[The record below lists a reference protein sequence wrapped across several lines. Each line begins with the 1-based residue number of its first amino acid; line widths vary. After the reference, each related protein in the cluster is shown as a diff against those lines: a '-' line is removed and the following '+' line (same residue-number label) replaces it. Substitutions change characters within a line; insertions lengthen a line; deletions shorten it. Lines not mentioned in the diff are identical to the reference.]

1 MRFLFLFFLIS
12 PLDFSYMEQHV
23 STLSSFTWLHKKSRK
38 PYGADLTQKLKPFQN
53 WRMDSYMYRMGL
65 AMERLA
71 KTSSFC
77 RFKGS
82 LMFKLARISEE
93 KSLEDYVVCLTKLN
107 EEYTTFL
114 FIIIIIMMVEMT
126 SYLESQYCL
135 YNLEPTIWCV
145 HIMIKWSMCL
155 S

>member
-1 MRFLFLFFLIS
+1 
-12 PLDFSYMEQHV
+12 
-23 STLSSFTWLHKKSRK
+23 
-38 PYGADLTQKLKPFQN
+38 
-53 WRMDSYMYRMGL
+53 MGL

-93 KSLEDYVVCLTKLN
+93 KSLEDYAVCLTKLN

-114 FIIIIIMMVEMT
+114 FIIIMMMEMT

-135 YNLEPTIWCV
+135 YNLEPTI
-145 HIMIKWSMCL
+145 
-155 S
+155 